1 MVQIKVKKGS
11 RTLSITN
18 NANYQLVS
26 VTGLNPPVADI
37 NVSEFATSDGGV
49 FNLARVQKRNIVLQI
64 QPFGNLETRRVELY
78 GFMSPKTAIT
88 LDIETGSRHV
98 TIDGYIESME
108 IDYNANPQLVQV
120 SIICPD
126 PFFTDVTQVDVTSP
140 AVNNP
145 SEIAQGAL
153 FKFNI
158 SSSISSLYI
167 YSYTTHQ
174 MFQINMDMVE
184 GDVIEIDTRQG
195 QKSVK
200 KNGFSVMQ
208 YVSLNNPVSKWIE
221 LEPGYNSFESSP
233 AIFNTKFYPKY
244 LGV

>member
-11 RTLSITN
+11 STLNITN
-18 NANYQLVS
+18 NSNYQLVS

-64 QPFGNLETRRVELY
+64 QPIGNLETRRVELY
-78 GFMSPKTAIT
+78 GFMSPKSAVT

-126 PFFTDVTQVDVTSP
+126 PFFVDLTQVDVTSP
-140 AVNNP
+140 GVNNP

-153 FKFNI
+153 FTFNI
-158 SSSISSLYI
+158 SSSASSIYLYN
-167 YSYTTHQ
+167 YNTRQ
-174 MFQINMDMVE
+174 GFQLNVDVVN

-200 KNGFSVMQ
+200 KNGISVMQ
-208 YVSLNNPVSKWIE
+208 YVSLYNPISQWIE
-221 LEPGYNSFESSP
+221 LEPGYNLFESTP
-233 AIFNTKFYPKY
+233 ATFNTKFYPKY

>member
-11 RTLSITN
+11 STLNVTN
-18 NANYQLVS
+18 NSNYQLIS

-37 NVSEFATSDGGV
+37 NVSEFAISDGGV
-49 FNLARVQKRNIVLQI
+49 FNLARVQKRNIVLQM
-64 QPFGNLETRRVELY
+64 QPIGNLETRRVELY
-78 GFMSPKTAIT
+78 GFMSPKSAVT

-126 PFFTDVTQVDVTSP
+126 PFFVDLTQVDVTSP
-140 AVNNP
+140 SVNNP

-153 FKFNI
+153 FTFNI
-158 SSSISSLYI
+158 SSSASSIYLYN
-167 YSYTTHQ
+167 YNTHQ
-174 MFQINMDMVE
+174 GFQLNVDVVN
-184 GDVIEIDTRQG
+184 GDVVEIDTRQG

-200 KNGFSVMQ
+200 KNGISVMQ
-208 YVSLNNPVSKWIE
+208 YVSLYNPISQWIE
-221 LEPGYNSFESSP
+221 LEPGYNLFESTP
-233 AIFNTKFYPKY
+233 ATFNTKFYPKY

>member
-37 NVSEFATSDGGV
+37 NVSEYATSDGGV
-49 FNLARVQKRNIVLQI
+49 FNIARLQKRNIVMQI
-64 QPFGNLETRRVELY
+64 QPIGDLETRRIELY
-78 GFMSPKTAIT
+78 GFMSPKSAVT
-88 LDIETGSRHV
+88 LDIETDSRHV

-108 IDYNANPQLVQV
+108 IDYNANPQLAQV

-126 PFFTDVTQVDVTSP
+126 PFFYDITEINVPGFSF
-140 AVNNP
+140 NNP
-145 SEIAQGAL
+145 SEISQGAV
-153 FKFNI
+153 FTFNI
-158 SSSISSLYI
+158 TGARSSLYL
-167 YSYTTHQ
+167 YSYTTYE
-174 MFQINMDMVE
+174 MFQVDMEMVV
-184 GDVIEIDTRQG
+184 GDIIEIDTRQG
-195 QKSVK
+195 HKTVK

-208 YVSLNNPVSKWIE
+208 YVSLYNPTSKWIE
-221 LEPGYNSFESSP
+221 LAPGSNYIEASPPSYNV
-233 AIFNTKFYPKY
+233 KFKPQY

>member
-18 NANYQLVS
+18 NSNYQLVS

-64 QPFGNLETRRVELY
+64 QPIGNLETRRVELY
-78 GFMSPKTAIT
+78 GFMSPKSAVT

-126 PFFTDVTQVDVTSP
+126 PFFVDVTQVNVTSSG
-140 AVNNP
+140 VNNP

-153 FKFNI
+153 FTFNI
-158 SSSISSLYI
+158 SSPASYI
-167 YSYTTHQ
+167 YLYNYSTYQ
-174 MFQINMDMVE
+174 GFRLNVDVVN
-184 GDVIEIDTRQG
+184 GDVIEIDTRHG
-195 QKSVK
+195 QKSAK
-200 KNGFSVMQ
+200 KNGISVMQ
-208 YVSLNNPVSKWIE
+208 HVSLYNPVSKWIE
-221 LEPGYNSFESSP
+221 LEPGYNMFESEP
-233 AIFNTKFYPKY
+233 ATFNTKFYPKY